1 MYLVLY
7 VSCFY
12 RLFFVFSFVKKF
24 EKIDVF
30 IIFILFIFSKVYG
43 MEEMEKVDGE
53 WTKWLGIVWP
63 VVMTGSG
70 AVAAVFYFCFQ
81 KHSR

>member
-1 MYLVLY
+1 MV
-7 VSCFY
+7 
-12 RLFFVFSFVKKF
+12 RAEEETR
-24 EKIDVF
+24 EKVGEKEREI
-30 IIFILFIFSKVYG
+30 
-43 MEEMEKVDGE
+43 EEMRQRIEDLEKVRVVEMREKGERVDGE